1 MELINSLEKIG
12 LTEKQAKVYLACL
25 ELGGARISDIAKK
38 SKIKRTTCYHL
49 IKELMEMGVVSLA
62 KQKKAGFFLAEDP
75 KILEQNTKL
84 KLQTIQ
90 EILPQL
96 DAVYNVLPQKP
107 KILFYEGIEGIKTVW
122 EEILKTAK
130 EGDVILACTGEKP
143 ALEYLPKSFLQDY
156 VQRRL
161 VKKVRIKFITPSESF
176 AKEYQPSSTKELRE
190 IKTVLKKGWD
200 FTADMQICGNKITI
214 VSPKENF
221 ISIIIDSKEISQMFK
236 MAFELMWVG
245 AGVPNHKS

>member
-38 SKIKRTTCYHL
+38 AKIKRTTCYHL

-75 KILEQNTKL
+75 KILEQNFKL
-84 KLQTIQ
+84 KLQTIE

-107 KILFYEGIEGIKTVW
+107 KILFYEGVEGIQVIY
-122 EEILKTAK
+122 EDILKTVSP
-130 EGDVILACTGEKP
+130 GDIILGYTGFKNI
-143 ALEYLPKSFLQDY
+143 LYYLPQGFRKEY
-156 VQRRL
+156 IKRR
-161 VKKVRIKFITPSESF
+161 VDKKVRIKFITPSSEF
-176 AKEYQPSSTKELRE
+176 AKEYEQSSAQELRE
-190 IKTVLKKGWD
+190 IKSVPSANWN
-200 FTADMQICGNKITI
+200 FTADTQIYGNKVAII
-214 VSPKENF
+214 SPKENF
-221 ISIIIDSKEISQMFK
+221 IGLIIESKKISQMMK
-236 MAFELMWVG
+236 MAFELMWKG
-245 AGVPNHKS
+245 ADKS

>member
-75 KILEQNTKL
+75 KVLEQNTKL

-107 KILFYEGIEGIKTVW
+107 KILFYEGIEGIQVIY
-122 EEILKTAK
+122 EDILKVVK
-130 EGDVILACTGEKP
+130 PGEIILGYTGFKNV
-143 ALEYLPKSFLQDY
+143 LYYLPQSFKKEY
-156 VQRRL
+156 IKRR
-161 VKKVRIKFITPSESF
+161 VDKKVRIKFITPSSDF
-176 AKEYQPSSTKELRE
+176 KEEYEKSSTQELRE
-190 IKTVLKKGWD
+190 IRSVQKENWD
-200 FTADMQICGNKITI
+200 FTADVQIYGNKVAII
-214 VSPKENF
+214 SPKENF
-221 ISIIIDSKEISQMFK
+221 ISIVIDSKEISQMMK
-236 MAFELMWVG
+236 MAFELMWKG
-245 AGVPNHKS
+245 ASTASQ

>member
-12 LTEKQAKVYLACL
+12 LTEKQAKIYLACL

-75 KILEQNTKL
+75 KILEQNAKL

-96 DAVYNVLPQKP
+96 DAVYNVLPQRP
-107 KILFYEGIEGIKTVW
+107 RILFYEGIEGIQTIW

-130 EGDVILACTGEKP
+130 EGDIILACTGLNPSLK
-143 ALEYLPKSFLQDY
+143 YLPKEWRKDY
-156 VQRRL
+156 IKRRID
-161 VKKVRIKFITPSESF
+161 KKVRVRFITSSVKF
-176 AKEYQPSSTKELRE
+176 MKEYQEDQFKGLRE
-190 IKTVLKKGWD
+190 VRLAPEKNWD

-221 ISIIIDSKEISQMFK
+221 ISIIIDSKEISQMMK
-236 MAFELMWVG
+236 MAFELMWRG
-245 AGVPNHKS
+245 ADAQK

>member
-12 LTEKQAKVYLACL
+12 LTEKQAKIYLACL
-25 ELGGARISDIAKK
+25 ELGGARVSDIAKK

-49 IKELMEMGVVSLA
+49 IKELMEMSVISLA

-107 KILFYEGIEGIKTVW
+107 KILFYEGVEGIQVIY
-122 EEILKTAK
+122 EDILKVVK
-130 EGDVILACTGEKP
+130 PGEIILGYTGFKNV
-143 ALEYLPKSFLQDY
+143 LYYLPQSFKKEY
-156 VQRRL
+156 IKRR
-161 VKKVRIKFITPSESF
+161 VEKKVRIKFITPSSEF
-176 AKEYQPSSTKELRE
+176 KEEYDQSSAQELRE
-190 IKTVLKKGWD
+190 IKTVPIKNWN
-200 FTADMQICGNKITI
+200 FTADVQIYGNKVAII
-214 VSPKENF
+214 SPKENF
-221 ISIIIDSKEISQMFK
+221 MGILIESKEIAEMMK
-236 MAFELMWVG
+236 MAFELMW
-245 AGVPNHKS
+245 KSAS

>member
-75 KILEQNTKL
+75 KILEQNFKL

-107 KILFYEGIEGIKTVW
+107 KVSFYEGVEGVKTIF
-122 EEILKTAK
+122 EDTLKKTR
-130 EGDVILACTGEKP
+130 EGDTIYAYTGKKTF
-143 ALEYLPKSFLQDY
+143 LHYMPKKWGQDFIK
-156 VQRRL
+156 RRID
-161 VKKVRIKFITPSESF
+161 KKIRIKFIALSSEY
-176 AKEYQPSSTKELRE
+176 AEILKEGAQQQLRE
-190 IKTVLKKGWD
+190 YKIVPSQNRH
-200 FTADMQICGNKITI
+200 FTADIQIYSNKVAII
-214 VSPKENF
+214 SPEENF
-221 ISIIIDSKEISQMFK
+221 MGILIESKEMAEMMK
-236 MAFELMWVG
+236 MAFELMWKG
-245 AGVPNHKS
+245 ASQSNV